1 MPDSKK
7 FNKNCPFLFFLLLI
21 FFISSLINVNALEI
35 QLSRQAYNSGE
46 TLMARLEANFSSS
59 LSPQDVFFY
68 RGHVLVNMVYDAVLA
83 GNVFYI
89 YAVPDTARNYTLVIK
104 NVKYRENGIAKEADV
119 SKNFTV
125 LEEKAEFSVNPGF
138 ILASEGS
145 EFNIRLAN
153 KKDNFTEIKAGFQ
166 GAQQTIILPPLD
178 SRTAVFTSNNI
189 DEFAELSLSLQGEK
203 TSYSLPVLAYPSQE
217 AAQNQS
223 QQGNASNV
231 SSYTAQTNVSLNS
244 TNQSSSGVANTS
256 NASVEENTYEIP
268 QQESLR
274 FNPGSINDLSLIREQ
289 LPFKFIISLM
299 SLHTGAIE
307 DISFSYSSELEGII
321 SISPDFIGSI
331 EPASSQDIEITIN
344 EADEGFFN
352 GTIKAESI
360 SGNFSAIF
368 YFEVNITEDFSSI
381 PEDIPAAEC
390 NEEGETICQASEYCD
405 GGDKSYL
412 ASGGIC
418 CFGGTCKEAEQEKP
432 KSSSSGK
439 IIGFIILFALI
450 IIALLLFM
458 KFKKAPKKEITD
470 VYKKAEEGVKR
481 GI

>member
-1 MPDSKK
+1 
-7 FNKNCPFLFFLLLI
+7 
-21 FFISSLINVNALEI
+21 EI
-35 QLSRQAYNSGE
+35 QLSRQSYNSGE

-83 GNVFYI
+83 GNIFYI

-104 NVKYRENGIAKEADV
+104 NVKYKENGMAKEADV

-145 EFNIRLAN
+145 EFSIRLAN

-178 SRTAVFTSNNI
+178 SRTAVFTANNI

-203 TSYSLPVLAYPSQE
+203 TSYSLPVLAYPSQ
-217 AAQNQS
+217 NYTSQS

-231 SSYTAQTNVSLNS
+231 SSYTVQANASLNS

-256 NASVEENTYEIP
+256 NASAEENAYEIP
-268 QQESLR
+268 QQQSLR

-307 DISFSYSSELEGII
+307 GISFSYGSELEGII
-321 SISPDFIGSI
+321 SIAPGFIGSI

-360 SGNFSAIF
+360 SGDFSAIF
-368 YFEVNITEDFSSI
+368 YLEVNITKDFSSI

-390 NEEGETICQASEYCD
+390 NEEGETICQSGEYCD

-418 CFGGTCKEAEQEKP
+418 CFGGTCKEAEQEEP
-432 KSSSSGK
+432 KSSSGR
-439 IIGFIILFALI
+439 IIGAVI
-450 IIALLLFM
+450 LLLVMLVAVFLFV

-470 VYKKAEEGVKR
+470 VYKKAEEKYAKEPR
-481 GI
+481 L